1 MPTVS
6 PAAKP
11 TQKPDLEM
19 SKAPDGKS
27 NACEAWKSVNAAMM
41 TVTTVA
47 IIRTHST
54 CASRPIESMRR
65 HSSATI
71 STTIASPTT

>member
-11 TQKPDLEM
+11 TQKPDLVR

-27 NACEAWKSVNAAMM
+27 NAWEAWKSLNAATM
-41 TVTTVA
+41 TMRTVA
-47 IIRTHST
+47 IISTHST

-65 HSSATI
+65 HSSATM
-71 STTIASPTT
+71 STTIARPTT